1 MLLPF
6 KSPAFPNAAALA
18 FADLFFLDT
27 EKHEF
32 FVCGLD
38 EVLNLE

>member
-6 KSPAFPNAAALA
+6 KSAAFPNAAALA
-18 FADLFFLDT
+18 FAELFFLDT

-32 FVCGLD
+32 FCGGWTKY
-38 EVLNLE
+38 

>member
-6 KSPAFPNAAALA
+6 QSTAFPNAAALA

-32 FVCGLD
+32 FCVGWMKY
-38 EVLNLE
+38 